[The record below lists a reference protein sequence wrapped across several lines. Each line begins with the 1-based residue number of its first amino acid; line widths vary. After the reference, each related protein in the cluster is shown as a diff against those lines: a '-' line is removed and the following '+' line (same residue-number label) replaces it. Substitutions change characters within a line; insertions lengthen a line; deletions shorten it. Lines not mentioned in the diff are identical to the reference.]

1 MAYIGKQP
9 TVGNFVK
16 LDTITA
22 TATTTFNLLNGG
34 VAYSPQSANHCL
46 VSLNGILQAPTDS
59 FTISGSTI
67 IFSNALTVS
76 DVIDF
81 IIVLGD
87 VLNIGT
93 PSDATVTNAKLAL
106 TAGSAGT
113 PAISIAADTNTGI
126 FFPAADTIGF
136 AEGGTEV
143 MRIDSTGNVLV
154 GTTSDQGYKLGIISS
169 STATPPLAIRS
180 TAASDAGTALLRI
193 MKFTNTNTSSQIF
206 MQFVIDANNT
216 NSGQINANG
225 ASQAAFGSFS
235 DIRLKKNIEN
245 LSNQLNNILNLRPV
259 EFDFKDDSGHQIGF
273 IAQEMEQVY
282 PDAVGVGQDEMLT
295 ITGWSK
301 TEAIL
306 VKAIQEQQTI
316 IEELKTRLTALEN
329 N

>member
-1 MAYIGKQP
+1 MP
-9 TVGNFVK
+9 
-16 LDTITA
+16 ITKINSLGI
-22 TATTTFNLLNGG
+22 TNP
-34 VAYSPQSANHCL
+34 VA
-46 VSLNGILQAPTDS
+46 
-59 FTISGSTI
+59 F
-67 IFSNALTVS
+67 
-76 DVIDF
+76 
-81 IIVLGD
+81 
-87 VLNIGT
+87 
-93 PSDATVTNAKLAL
+93 
-106 TAGSAGT
+106 SAGT
-113 PAISIAADTNTGI
+113 VSLPSITFSGDTNTGV
-126 FFPAADTIGF
+126 FAPAADTVAF
-136 AEGGTEV
+136 TEGGTEA

-154 GTTSDQGYKLGIISS
+154 GTTSDQGYKLAIISS

-245 LSNQLNNILNLRPV
+245 LPNQLNNILNLRPV

-301 TEAIL
+301 TEARL
-306 VKAIQEQQTI
+306 VKAIQEQQAI
-316 IEELKTRLTALEN
+316 IEELKIRITALESK
-329 N
+329 